1 MRKLGA
7 TVLAV
12 PVLAAIYLASIRSHG
27 GVHRI
32 SAGLGAAAIIA
43 LVAMASLPPAPS
55 AAVPASA
62 PQPVAAQV
70 LDSVRTGHPVGK
82 PIEVTFDAPM
92 DAASVAGA
100 FRISPDSAV
109 SLAWDNAGRALRIA
123 PTSRWRPDTMYT
135 VTIDGSARSEAGGRL
150 AKAVHALV
158 LTQAAGR
165 GSIAA
170 TRQLGGRAR
179 ADTSFTIKVDR
190 PVALA
195 TLRAAL
201 RSEPT
206 LKGDLQPGAKAGE
219 FRFTPWSGLAPAST
233 YRVWLEGLE
242 DAEGVPFADAPP
254 VVVST
259 AKAPSVVR
267 FRPFDGTAR
276 VDRTAILS
284 VRFTRPMNRDA
295 TADAFKV
302 TSGGHAVTGKTSWAE
317 DGTVLVFQPSKPLAY
332 GATVVMAVD
341 GTARS
346 KAGNRVGTSTAS
358 FKVAPKP
365 KAQPQ
370 PARRSGGS
378 NRSPIHHSGGGG
390 AAGGS
395 WHSVETYYLRL
406 MNCTRQGGWVKGGGS
421 CSSPGGRGVAAL
433 WISGSISDRVSRPYA
448 RLLATRNQCSHFIGG
463 NPGDRLRR
471 AGFGSYRWAEN
482 LGCRSGNPYSAVLG
496 SHLYFQS
503 EKSYRGGHYVNM
515 MNAAYDRVGLG
526 VWVANGRVRL
536 VVDFYH
542 P

>member
-32 SAGLGAAAIIA
+32 PAGLGAAAIIA

-55 AAVPASA
+55 AAVPATA
-62 PQPVAAQV
+62 PQAVSAQV
-70 LDSVRTGHPVGK
+70 LDAVRTGHSVNK
-82 PIEVTFDAPM
+82 PIEITFDAPM

-100 FRISPDSAV
+100 LRISPDSAI
-109 SLAWDNAGRALRIA
+109 SLSWDRAGRALKIA
-123 PTSRWRPDTMYT
+123 PTSRWRPDTLYT

-150 AKAVHALV
+150 ATAVHALV
-158 LTQAAGR
+158 LTKAAGR
-165 GSIAA
+165 GSVVA
-170 TRQLGGRAR
+170 TRHLGSRVR

-190 PVALA
+190 PVTLA
-195 TLRAAL
+195 AVRAAL

-206 LKGDLQPGAKAGE
+206 LKGDLRPGATAGE
-219 FRFTPWSGLAPAST
+219 FRFTPWSGLAAATT
-233 YRVWLEGLE
+233 YRVWLEGL
-242 DAEGVPFADAPP
+242 DDTEGVPFEASAP
-254 VVVST
+254 VEVST

-276 VDRTAILS
+276 VDRGAILS
-284 VRFTRPMNRDA
+284 VRFTKPMNRGT
-295 TADAFKV
+295 TAGAFKV
-302 TSGGHAVTGKTSWAE
+302 TSGGHPVTGRISWAE
-317 DGTVLVFQPSKPLAY
+317 DGTVLVFRPSKPLAY

-346 KAGNRVGTSTAS
+346 RAGNRVGTSRAT

-365 KAQPQ
+365 KAAA
-370 PARRSGGS
+370 PAAHKSSGS
-378 NRSPIHHSGGGG
+378 NRAIHHSGGSG
-390 AAGGS
+390 AASGS
-395 WHSVETYYLRL
+395 WHAVETYYLRL
-406 MNCTRQGGWVKGGGS
+406 MNCTRQGGWVKSGGA
-421 CSSPGGRGVAAL
+421 CSSPGGRHVAAL
-433 WISGSISDRVSRPYA
+433 WISSSISDRVSRPYA
-448 RLLATRNQCSHFIGG
+448 RLLATRGQCDHFIGG

-503 EKSYRGGHYVNM
+503 ERPYRGGHYVNL
-515 MNAAYDRVGLG
+515 MNGAYDRVGLG
-526 VWVANGRVRL
+526 VWVSHGRVRL